1 MRNRDTD
8 LRRGALVMLVDAI
21 RALLVD
27 VVTVGNLVKKML
39 IALGG
44 LILIVLQIYLLEAAV
59 KACKW

>member
-1 MRNRDTD
+1 
-8 LRRGALVMLVDAI
+8 MLVDAI

-27 VVTVGNLVKKML
+27 VVSVTNRVKKML

-44 LILIVLQIYLLEAAV
+44 LVLILPQIYRLEAAV

>member
-1 MRNRDTD
+1 
-8 LRRGALVMLVDAI
+8 MLVDAI

-44 LILIVLQIYLLEAAV
+44 LVLILRQIYPLEAAAKV
-59 KACKW
+59 CKW